1 MADVHLV
8 VGMIVL
14 AVNLVAGVWGG
25 IAWLRR
31 HVSVGFWYVL
41 RGAQA
46 TVILQVLLGALL
58 LISGREVVDGLH
70 YVYGVAPLVVNLL
83 AEGMRVEAA
92 QREIGDVD
100 FESLSAGEQ
109 QATALRIV
117 RREMG
122 IMALAALLVVAF
134 VVRAAQSSGHL
145 F

>member
-1 MADVHLV
+1 VADVHLV